1 MMGVV
6 VVTPPNLIPQAQGA
20 ALTVAITDL
29 MTTADLSPRRPPA
42 TTTAV
47 APIAVPDISWRDTI
61 QEEPAP
67 ARPVRG
73 IAAEIRRV
81 GRIAHLRLRAAMME
95 ETRQGIE

>member
-1 MMGVV
+1 MGVV

-20 ALTVAITDL
+20 AIVAKTDL

-47 APIAVPDISWRDTI
+47 TPVAVPEISWRDTI
-61 QEEPAP
+61 QEEAAP
-67 ARPVRG
+67 TRPVRG

-81 GRIAHLRLRAAMME
+81 GRIARLQLRAAMME
-95 ETRQGIE
+95 ETRSGIE